1 MYDTNFRCTYNL
13 IEDKLDSE
21 TLYRIQY
28 LQAFELED
36 WDGEKIN
43 KALIYITDLLKNN
56 EKGKNI
62 MKKMSE
68 KLNIVEGQNLE
79 VLFLLTYDYFYLT
92 HECII
97 DLINTS
103 NISEERYNNLI
114 EENSKIKFYKEYENG
129 KKCNYKIGLISNDIT
144 FDNKFNYIDKF
155 GRNVSI
161 SSNEFTIIKVSD
173 YHNEELIFD
182 IGKNQKISYDEL
194 FSILSE
200 KNNLKLVSK
209 LNNKIIIQSDEQI
222 RLFSLKNES
231 DSERLFEILSQEQKR
246 AYIMA
251 PEVSIEQRKYLYNL
265 LENYGFDKGML
276 YRKSTTYPRE

>member
-1 MYDTNFRCTYNL
+1 MN
-13 IEDKLDSE
+13 
-21 TLYRIQY
+21 
-28 LQAFELED
+28 
-36 WDGEKIN
+36 EKKFSVI
-43 KALIYITDLLKNN
+43 IFKNN
-56 EKGKNI
+56 
-62 MKKMSE
+62 KKR
-68 KLNIVEGQNLE
+68 KIVKSF
-79 VLFLLTYDYFYLT
+79 VTK
-92 HECII
+92 
-97 DLINTS
+97 
-103 NISEERYNNLI
+103 ERALKFYNNLI

-129 KKCNYKIGLISNDIT
+129 KKCNYKVGLISNDIT

>member
-1 MYDTNFRCTYNL
+1 MN
-13 IEDKLDSE
+13 
-21 TLYRIQY
+21 
-28 LQAFELED
+28 
-36 WDGEKIN
+36 EKKFSVI
-43 KALIYITDLLKNN
+43 IFKNN
-56 EKGKNI
+56 
-62 MKKMSE
+62 KKR
-68 KLNIVEGQNLE
+68 KIVKSF
-79 VLFLLTYDYFYLT
+79 VTK
-92 HECII
+92 
-97 DLINTS
+97 
-103 NISEERYNNLI
+103 ERALKFYNNLI
-114 EENSKIKFYKEYENG
+114 EENSKIKFYKEFENG
-129 KKCNYKIGLISNDIT
+129 KKCNYKVGLISNDIT

-200 KNNLKLVSK
+200 KNNLKLLSK

-246 AYIMA
+246 VYIMA

-265 LENYGFDKGML
+265 LENYGFDRGML

>member
-1 MYDTNFRCTYNL
+1 MN
-13 IEDKLDSE
+13 
-21 TLYRIQY
+21 
-28 LQAFELED
+28 
-36 WDGEKIN
+36 EKKFSVI
-43 KALIYITDLLKNN
+43 IFKNN
-56 EKGKNI
+56 
-62 MKKMSE
+62 KKRKIVKSFVTKE
-68 KLNIVEGQNLE
+68 RALN
-79 VLFLLTYDYFYLT
+79 F
-92 HECII
+92 
-97 DLINTS
+97 
-103 NISEERYNNLI
+103 YNNLV

-129 KKCNYKIGLISNDIT
+129 KKCNYKVGLISNDIT

-182 IGKNQKISYDEL
+182 VDKNQKISYNEL
-194 FSILSE
+194 FSILSD

-209 LNNKIIIQSDEQI
+209 LNNKIIIQNDEQI

-251 PEVSIEQRKYLYNL
+251 PEVSIEQKKYLYNL
-265 LENYGFDKGML
+265 LENYGFDRGML

>member
-1 MYDTNFRCTYNL
+1 
-13 IEDKLDSE
+13 
-21 TLYRIQY
+21 
-28 LQAFELED
+28 
-36 WDGEKIN
+36 
-43 KALIYITDLLKNN
+43 
-56 EKGKNI
+56 
-62 MKKMSE
+62 MSE
-68 KLNIVEGQNLE
+68 KKFSVIIFKNNKKRKIVKSFVTKERALN
-79 VLFLLTYDYFYLT
+79 F
-92 HECII
+92 
-97 DLINTS
+97 
-103 NISEERYNNLI
+103 YNNLV

-129 KKCNYKIGLISNDIT
+129 KKCNYKVGLISNDIT

-182 IGKNQKISYDEL
+182 VGRNQKISYNEL
-194 FSILSE
+194 ISILSD

-209 LNNKIIIQSDEQI
+209 LNNKIIIQNDEQI

-251 PEVSIEQRKYLYNL
+251 PEVSIEQKKYLYNL
-265 LENYGFDKGML
+265 LENYGFDRGML

>member
-1 MYDTNFRCTYNL
+1 MN
-13 IEDKLDSE
+13 
-21 TLYRIQY
+21 
-28 LQAFELED
+28 
-36 WDGEKIN
+36 EKKFSVI
-43 KALIYITDLLKNN
+43 IFKNN
-56 EKGKNI
+56 
-62 MKKMSE
+62 KKRKIVKSFVTKE
-68 KLNIVEGQNLE
+68 RALN
-79 VLFLLTYDYFYLT
+79 F
-92 HECII
+92 
-97 DLINTS
+97 
-103 NISEERYNNLI
+103 YNNLV

-129 KKCNYKIGLISNDIT
+129 KKCNYKVGLISNDIT

-182 IGKNQKISYDEL
+182 VGKNQKISYNEL
-194 FSILSE
+194 ISILSD

-209 LNNKIIIQSDEQI
+209 LNNKIIIQNDEQI

-251 PEVSIEQRKYLYNL
+251 PEVSIEQKKYLYNL
-265 LENYGFDKGML
+265 LENYGFDRGML

>member
-1 MYDTNFRCTYNL
+1 MN
-13 IEDKLDSE
+13 
-21 TLYRIQY
+21 
-28 LQAFELED
+28 
-36 WDGEKIN
+36 EKKFSVI
-43 KALIYITDLLKNN
+43 IFKNN
-56 EKGKNI
+56 
-62 MKKMSE
+62 KKRKIVKSFVTKE
-68 KLNIVEGQNLE
+68 RALN
-79 VLFLLTYDYFYLT
+79 F
-92 HECII
+92 
-97 DLINTS
+97 
-103 NISEERYNNLI
+103 YNNLV

-129 KKCNYKIGLISNDIT
+129 KKCNYKIVLISNDIT

-182 IGKNQKISYDEL
+182 IGKNQKISYNEL

-209 LNNKIIIQSDEQI
+209 LNNKIIIQNDEQI

-265 LENYGFDKGML
+265 LENYGFDKSML